1 MNLTRCVSALP
12 LLLAVIVAAP
22 VQAQPA
28 GAPAGVEACKACHGQ
43 NGISRN
49 ATFPNL
55 AGQKADYLVNQLKA
69 FKAGERKNDFMAAIA
84 SQLNDAEI
92 HSFAAYWA
100 SLPAA
105 PADAHAD
112 TASAGPAIPSRAQL
126 PADFPKG
133 FTLYETTP
141 GEGSVTERWANVVAV
156 QAAKAGRPLPGGSI
170 LVQVNRAAEKD
181 ASGAMKPGVVKGY
194 AAMESRTGWGAAVP
208 PLLRN
213 GDWDYAVFSPE
224 KVRRDAANQA
234 PCLACHK
241 PMAADSYVFTL
252 KSLKA
257 AAAKSAG

>member
-1 MNLTRCVSALP
+1 MTTRLARATAP
-12 LLLAVIVAAP
+12 LLLAALFMTPA
-22 VQAQPA
+22 QAQPVA
-28 GAPAGVEACKACHGQ
+28 PPAGVEACKACHGQ
-43 NGISRN
+43 EGISRN

-69 FKAGERKNDFMAAIA
+69 FKAGTRKNDFMAAIA
-84 SQLNDAEI
+84 GQLNDAEI

-100 SLPAA
+100 SLPAT
-105 PADAHAD
+105 PADPHSGAAP
-112 TASAGPAIPSRAQL
+112 AGPAIPSRAQL

-141 GEGSVTERWANVVAV
+141 GEGSVTERWANAVAV
-156 QAAKAGRPLPGGSI
+156 HAAKAGQPLPSGSI

-181 ASGAMKPGVVKGY
+181 ASGAMKPGAVKGY
-194 AAMESRTGWGAAVP
+194 TAMESRAGWGAAVP

-224 KVRRDAANQA
+224 KARRDAANQA

-252 KSLKA
+252 KALKA
-257 AAAKSAG
+257 AAAKS